1 MSERSYRL
9 WAAITHEVLR
19 LLCDDRPSLRH
30 NQIVRA
36 LLEHTRGDWI
46 EWRTEVT
53 LRDVD
58 AQIAALHQQWSAH
71 DAPTAPVI
79 TDNGTEL
86 RIHAPWF
93 DPALYARDA
102 HEPPASNPPG

>member
-1 MSERSYRL
+1 VSEGSYRL
-9 WAAITHEVLR
+9 WDALTHEVLR

-30 NQIVRA
+30 HPIVRA

-46 EWRTEVT
+46 NWRTELT

-93 DPALYARDA
+93 DPAPYARDA
-102 HEPPASNPPG
+102 HEPPASNPPS

>member
-1 MSERSYRL
+1 VSERSYRL
-9 WAAITHEVLR
+9 WAALTHEVLR
-19 LLCDDRPSLRH
+19 LVCDDRPSLRH
-30 NQIVRA
+30 NPIVRA

-86 RIHAPWF
+86 RITAPWF
-93 DPALYARDA
+93 DPAPYLRDT
-102 HEPPASNPPG
+102 HEPPASNPLS